1 MTLRIRLMILTMLGL
16 AMTMAVW
23 GWIQIKALDKILI
36 DQQTKTLKGL
46 ADTVGTYYQFFPT
59 RRGLSALD
67 RALKD
72 LIQDNETLARID
84 IFSLSRTSVDF
95 VAGAGRVPYEWPELT
110 VTKTGETRKPEYI
123 KIDMEAGPSLGLLYP
138 VTTEKKDER
147 IVVGVIVFSQGNAEI
162 LAQAKLLLMISSA
175 GLLFVILL
183 ILSVSYGWLIARP
196 LNIIIHTIDEFQA
209 GHYVRRIPFRRRDEW
224 GQLAAHFNEMADEV
238 ELVLEKN
245 LELNRRLEERVQE
258 ATLRVVQLQKQVNQ
272 LQQLAA
278 MGYLT
283 ATLAH
288 DLGTPL
294 HSIAG
299 MARLLLERGE
309 WPPDVRRK
317 IELIVQQTDRLHSVI
332 QNVRRATRPP
342 EPHFEALSVQDL
354 FNETLPLAEP
364 LMQQSGIVLHVQED
378 PGLPQ
383 IYADRYR
390 LQTALFNL
398 LQNAA
403 EAMPAGG
410 EVTVSTFAEATEN
423 TVAIRVRDNGPG
435 IEEKIMSKIC
445 EPFFSTH
452 TEEGMRGLG
461 LAIVQDIMKIHS
473 GRIDIR
479 SRPGE
484 GAEVT
489 LFFPMITTPGAPQPP
504 FVNNPDASMEAP
516 RSMSLD
522 FHRF

>member
-1 MTLRIRLMILTMLGL
+1 MVSSTGLLLVILMIL
-16 AMTMAVW
+16 A
-23 GWIQIKALDKILI
+23 I
-36 DQQTKTLKGL
+36 
-46 ADTVGTYYQFFPT
+46 
-59 RRGLSALD
+59 
-67 RALKD
+67 
-72 LIQDNETLARID
+72 
-84 IFSLSRTSVDF
+84 
-95 VAGAGRVPYEWPELT
+95 
-110 VTKTGETRKPEYI
+110 
-123 KIDMEAGPSLGLLYP
+123 
-138 VTTEKKDER
+138 
-147 IVVGVIVFSQGNAEI
+147 
-162 LAQAKLLLMISSA
+162 
-175 GLLFVILL
+175 
-183 ILSVSYGWLIARP
+183 SYGWLIARP
-196 LNIIIHTIDEFQA
+196 LNVILHTIDEFQA
-209 GHYVRRIPFRRRDEW
+209 GNYVRRIPFRRRDEW

-238 ELVLEKN
+238 EQVLEKN
-245 LELNRRLEERVQE
+245 LELNRHLEERVQE
-258 ATLRVVQLQKQVNQ
+258 ETLRAVQLQKQVNQ
-272 LQQLAA
+272 LQQLTAL
-278 MGYLT
+278 GYLT

-317 IELIVQQTDRLHSVI
+317 IELIVQQTERLNTVI

-342 EPHFEALSVQDL
+342 EPHFETLSVQDL
-354 FNETLPLAEP
+354 FNETLPLVEP
-364 LMQQSGIVLHVQED
+364 LMQKSGIVLHVLEE
-378 PGLPQ
+378 PCIPE

-410 EVTVSTFAEATEN
+410 EVTVSTFFDTQEN
-423 TVAIRVRDNGPG
+423 VVAISVRDNGPG
-435 IEEKIMSKIC
+435 IPEELMSRIC

-484 GAEVT
+484 GTKITLYFPVAARSVAE
-489 LFFPMITTPGAPQPP
+489 
-504 FVNNPDASMEAP
+504 
-516 RSMSLD
+516 
-522 FHRF
+522 

>member
-1 MTLRIRLMILTMLGL
+1 
-16 AMTMAVW
+16 
-23 GWIQIKALDKILI
+23 
-36 DQQTKTLKGL
+36 
-46 ADTVGTYYQFFPT
+46 
-59 RRGLSALD
+59 
-67 RALKD
+67 
-72 LIQDNETLARID
+72 
-84 IFSLSRTSVDF
+84 
-95 VAGAGRVPYEWPELT
+95 
-110 VTKTGETRKPEYI
+110 
-123 KIDMEAGPSLGLLYP
+123 
-138 VTTEKKDER
+138 
-147 IVVGVIVFSQGNAEI
+147 
-162 LAQAKLLLMISSA
+162 
-175 GLLFVILL
+175 
-183 ILSVSYGWLIARP
+183 
-196 LNIIIHTIDEFQA
+196 
-209 GHYVRRIPFRRRDEW
+209 
-224 GQLAAHFNEMADEV
+224 MADEV
-238 ELVLEKN
+238 ERVLEKN

-272 LQQLAA
+272 LQQLTA

-299 MARLLLERGE
+299 MARLLLERGD
-309 WPPDVRRK
+309 WPPDVKRK
-317 IELIVQQTDRLHSVI
+317 IELIVRQTERLHSVI

-354 FNETLPLAEP
+354 FNETLPLVEP
-364 LMQQSGIVLHVQED
+364 LMQQSGIMLHVGEEQA
-378 PGLPQ
+378 LPQ

-410 EVTVSTFAEATEN
+410 EVTVSTFAEGEEN

-435 IEEKIMSKIC
+435 IEADLMSKIC

-461 LAIVQDIMKIHS
+461 LAIVQDIMKIHG

-479 SRPGE
+479 SHPGE

-489 LFFPMITTPGAPQPP
+489 LYFPVVTRG
-504 FVNNPDASMEAP
+504 VS
-516 RSMSLD
+516 
-522 FHRF
+522 